1 MTTGTL
7 EAENDSIVIH
17 FDTEGKR
24 INAYTLAST
33 LVAIADAAKAA
44 NDTINPGY
52 EVEIVIEAIGPG
64 SFRTKIRALYRKN
77 RSLFSHQ
84 IALAII
90 VNIVS
95 TFIYERAFQDKT
107 GVTVQVNTD
116 EVIIQNGNEKIVV
129 PRTVYDAT
137 RKVEKDPRFT
147 NAIGRTLHA
156 ISSDPEVKGLGFV
169 KDMADPK
176 PEFIIPRTTLALA
189 AVAPAPEPDQ
199 RVVNEIVDLQIIKAI
214 LERGPRKWEF
224 MWRGVRISA
233 PIIHEDFYN
242 SFDARRIT
250 IAPGDILRARLV
262 ITQRRDTKTGIYS
275 NEAYVVTEI
284 FDHVPRLKQSEL
296 PKMD

>member
-176 PEFIIPRTTLALA
+176 PEFIIPRTTLAQA

-224 MWRGVRISA
+224 MWRGVRIS
-233 PIIHEDFYN
+233 
-242 SFDARRIT
+242 
-250 IAPGDILRARLV
+250 
-262 ITQRRDTKTGIYS
+262 
-275 NEAYVVTEI
+275 
-284 FDHVPRLKQSEL
+284 
-296 PKMD
+296 